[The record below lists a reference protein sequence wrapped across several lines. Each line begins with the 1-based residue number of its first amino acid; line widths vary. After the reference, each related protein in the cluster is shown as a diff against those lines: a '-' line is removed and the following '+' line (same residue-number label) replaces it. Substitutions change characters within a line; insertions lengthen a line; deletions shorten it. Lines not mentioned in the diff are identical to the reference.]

1 MIYALII
8 ILYSLSVYHLSFS
21 FGQVRFYFNVV
32 SLRTFQDCPLLLLL
46 FFSGIFH
53 AVLFS
58 FFFFLAGV
66 VVSLLVAEIVCATNE
81 LYFVLIS

>member
-1 MIYALII
+1 MLCPYAPFKI
-8 ILYSLSVYHLSFS
+8 VHC
-21 FGQVRFYFNVV
+21 FY
-32 SLRTFQDCPLLLLL
+32 CC